1 MSREGLLDLY
11 AVILATNSSMKSRVS
26 TRVLPALGA
35 TLLLWSS
42 AYAGI
47 RAGLKGYSPTH
58 LALLRFLV
66 ASSVLAIYAGLAH
79 FRRPEL
85 RDISGIALSGAIGIT
100 FYNLALNYG
109 ETRVDAGAA
118 SLLIAST
125 PVWTALLAMIALHE
139 RLSLRGWGGVL
150 MSFAGVALIA
160 RGQSEG
166 IHLSPQAL
174 VVLAAAVSSAVYT
187 VQQKHFLSRYS
198 ALEFTAYSIWAGT
211 LLMLP
216 FGNELF
222 HAIRTAPMAGT
233 WAIVYL
239 GVFPG
244 ALAYVAWAYVLSHG
258 TAGRTSSFLY
268 LTPVLAIVIAW
279 VWLGEVPNMLSLIGG
294 AIALAGVVSVTLW
307 GKATRTEEV
316 AQATADG

>member
-1 MSREGLLDLY
+1 M
-11 AVILATNSSMKSRVS
+11 
-26 TRVLPALGA
+26 
-35 TLLLWSS
+35 
-42 AYAGI
+42 
-47 RAGLKGYSPTH
+47 
-58 LALLRFLV
+58 
-66 ASSVLAIYAGLAH
+66 
-79 FRRPEL
+79 
-85 RDISGIALSGAIGIT
+85 
-100 FYNLALNYG
+100 
-109 ETRVDAGAA
+109 DAGAA

-160 RGQSEG
+160 SGQSEG

-187 VQQKHFLSRYS
+187 VQQKHFLSWYS

-211 LLMLP
+211 LLTLP

-244 ALAYVAWAYVLSHG
+244 ATRVRRLGLRVVTRNSRSNFELPLPYPGTGHCHCLGVAG
-258 TAGRTSSFLY
+258 
-268 LTPVLAIVIAW
+268 
-279 VWLGEVPNMLSLIGG
+279 
-294 AIALAGVVSVTLW
+294 
-307 GKATRTEEV
+307 
-316 AQATADG
+316 